1 MIKLVLADMDNTLIP
16 FGRAHAS
23 EHTLAA
29 IHACLDAG
37 VAFGPATG
45 RNRSEVAGFLC
56 YDEAAYQT
64 AVLVNGQQ
72 VYLQGKLVAE
82 QTLDPAALRAT
93 EELIRGRRGLA
104 LLVYRP
110 DGTCDWVGDEP
121 EHLGKFMVNAM
132 HNGSQRHETL
142 PAYPVVK
149 AGLVALVEH
158 EEELALQ
165 AELSAA
171 CPELDFL
178 NTVSQ
183 WFDVIP
189 RGWSKVR
196 GIEVLEEALGIT
208 PDELCVF
215 GDAPND
221 LAMFAHATHSCAVAN
236 ATPEA
241 QAAARWHVGASA
253 DDGVA
258 VALEQIAA
266 AAREAQASGTD
277 VLPAFMR

>member
-1 MIKLVLADMDNTLIP
+1 MIKLVLTDMDNTLIP
-16 FGRAHAS
+16 FGRSGAS
-23 EHTLAA
+23 ERTLAA

-82 QTLDPAALRAT
+82 QTLDPAALRAA

-171 CPELDFL
+171 CPK
-178 NTVSQ
+178 VSQ
-183 WFDVIP
+183 THMEILKKL
-189 RGWSKVR
+189 G
-196 GIEVLEEALGIT
+196 ALGS
-208 PDELCVF
+208 L
-215 GDAPND
+215 
-221 LAMFAHATHSCAVAN
+221 
-236 ATPEA
+236 PET
-241 QAAARWHVGASA
+241 S
-253 DDGVA
+253 
-258 VALEQIAA
+258 QINLF
-266 AAREAQASGTD
+266 D
-277 VLPAFMR
+277 F

>member
-1 MIKLVLADMDNTLIP
+1 MIKLVL
-16 FGRAHAS
+16 
-23 EHTLAA
+23 
-29 IHACLDAG
+29 
-37 VAFGPATG
+37 
-45 RNRSEVAGFLC
+45 
-56 YDEAAYQT
+56 
-64 AVLVNGQQ
+64 
-72 VYLQGKLVAE
+72 
-82 QTLDPAALRAT
+82 
-93 EELIRGRRGLA
+93 
-104 LLVYRP
+104 
-110 DGTCDWVGDEP
+110 
-121 EHLGKFMVNAM
+121 NAM

-142 PAYPVVK
+142 PAYPVGK

-171 CPELDFL
+171 CPQLDFL
-178 NTVSQ
+178 NTVPQ

-189 RGWSKVR
+189 HGWCKVR

-221 LAMFAHATHSCAVAN
+221 LAMFAHAAHSCAVAN
-236 ATPEA
+236 ATPDA
-241 QAAARWHVGASA
+241 LAAAHWHVGASA

-258 VALEQIAA
+258 VALEQIAD
-266 AAREAQASGTD
+266 AAREAQATGTD